1 MAIRNALKALG
12 YKGIV
17 IAKEISFDRYI
28 ITVNGEYIGIWDD
41 ARRTF
46 VD

>member
-1 MAIRNALKALG
+1 MLLMNALIKLG
-12 YKGIV
+12 YQGV
-17 IAKEISFDRYI
+17 VLAEEISYNRYSV
-28 ITVNGEYIGIWDD
+28 TVNGEYIGIWDD